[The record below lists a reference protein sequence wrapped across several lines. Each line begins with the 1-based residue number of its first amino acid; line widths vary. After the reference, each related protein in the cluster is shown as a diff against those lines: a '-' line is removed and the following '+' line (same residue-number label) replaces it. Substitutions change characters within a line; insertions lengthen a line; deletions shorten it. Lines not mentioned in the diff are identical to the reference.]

1 MSISGIVLAGGKG
14 RRMGGAD
21 KGLVEFLGKPLVAHA
36 IQRLEPQVNEILISA
51 NRETER
57 YSDFGY
63 PVIPDEIQGYAG
75 PLAGLH
81 AGLRQAKHPYVITVP
96 CDTPLL
102 PMSLVHRLLRG
113 LLDRDAD
120 VTIAKTGLQP
130 HPVFCLCRKALLPH
144 LEDFLQGGGRKFEEW
159 YSGLESFEVL
169 FNDMPQA
176 FINVNTREELQC
188 LEQAA

>member
-63 PVIPDEIQGYAG
+63 PVIPDAIQGYAG